1 MSRLAFL
8 VVWFLVWMMSAAFLT
23 AAFACDLGL
32 IIASDV
38 SGSMDQPQK
47 QTVRRGTAA
56 ALRHPEVVHALTDGE
71 TQVMVV
77 EFASSVGIVADWRP
91 VANSDDLADI
101 AVAVEVGTA
110 PGAVGSATVFGEL
123 LRFAAGAFARV
134 QCDRLVL
141 DIATDGDPHSVVPM
155 TGNYLDAE
163 RHVVNV
169 IFVGGTEA
177 DMREMHERTRLGWG
191 GFLLPIGSFEEFPE
205 AMRRKLLMEIG

>member
-8 VVWFLVWMMSAAFLT
+8 VVWFLAWMSLAFFAAG
-23 AAFACDLGL
+23 AFACDLAL

-47 QTVRRGTAA
+47 QIVRRGTAA

-77 EFASSVGIVADWRP
+77 EFASSVGLVADWRP
-91 VANSDDLADI
+91 VANSDDLADL
-101 AVAVEVGTA
+101 AMAVEVGTA
-110 PGAVGSATVFGEL
+110 PGAVGSATFFGEL
-123 LRFAAGAFARV
+123 LEFAAAAFRNV
-134 QCDRLVL
+134 QCDRMVL
-141 DIATDGDPHSVVPM
+141 DIATDGDPHGIVPESAQFLIDGVH
-155 TGNYLDAE
+155 T
-163 RHVVNV
+163 VNV
-169 IFVGGTEA
+169 IFVGGTEN
-177 DMREMHERTRLGWG
+177 DMREMHERTRFGWG